1 MPVADTTDQGAA
13 VAQRRTLRRHRTF
26 ATTLLVVMGAIYL
39 AATWS
44 GETGFWIDLL
54 RAGTEAAL
62 VGGLA
67 DWFAVTALFRH
78 PLGLPIPHT
87 AVIPRNKDRIGQG
100 LGAFIERHFL
110 EPDRKSTRLN
120 YSH

>member
-44 GETGFWIDLL
+44 GETGFWIDPL
-54 RAGTEAAL
+54 RAGTEGAL

-67 DWFAVTALFRH
+67 DWFAVTAPFRP

-87 AVIPRNKDRIGQG
+87 RSA
-100 LGAFIERHFL
+100 ERRVGDERVRMCSSGGPPNH
-110 EPDRKSTRLN
+110 
-120 YSH
+120 